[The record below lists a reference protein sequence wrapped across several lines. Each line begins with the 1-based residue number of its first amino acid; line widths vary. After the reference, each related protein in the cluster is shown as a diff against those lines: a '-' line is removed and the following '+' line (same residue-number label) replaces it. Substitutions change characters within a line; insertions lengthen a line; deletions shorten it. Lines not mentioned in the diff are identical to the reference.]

1 MAVPTT
7 KERNTRNRNEYQRKA
22 QKRYRKE
29 RTVYRVELRQRAME
43 LEAQLQAVGAA
54 TTSTLAAP
62 GAGSESTAIHRR
74 TYLGGHEIA
83 HVRHQEPRQAV
94 LIHDLDAQFTVLS
107 VANRDSVVEGQRDTC
122 LRHGHETWQHV
133 SLLEDPAARRLGFDW
148 ITQQLYHNSRR
159 IFASNGFPATH
170 DLFFSVDLGVD
181 DQFKVL
187 IRHQRVVNVAFE
199 DVTAAYRRF
208 FIDSNGFGYALLETN
223 HGDETALHKMNMVY
237 RRRNSGNP
245 RIGDVVQNYLHRQ
258 FVDENRS
265 MLVARNILSDDKNP
279 LGLFKR
285 DAAGW
290 IVVERISDTTT
301 LVKECWT
308 IHSLMRGNEF
318 ATWQEEE
325 AFYNLDLRHIPEH
338 LQFAEFQ
345 QAVFRQGQSVLQKRN
360 DFFHALLS

>member
-29 RTVYRVELRQRAME
+29 RTVYRDELRQRAME
-43 LEAQLQAVGAA
+43 LEAQLKAVGAA

-62 GAGSESTAIHRR
+62 GAGSESTGMLPWADVALALHDAVAISHAENRKLRVQVVNQHRLTR
-74 TYLGGHEIA
+74 LLMAYVGNLMA
-83 HVRHQEPRQAV
+83 
-94 LIHDLDAQFTVLS
+94 AQ
-107 VANRDSVVEGQRDTC
+107 TC

-148 ITQQLYHNSRR
+148 ITQQLYHNSRQ

-223 HGDETALHKMNMVY
+223 HGDEAALHEMNMVY

-265 MLVARNILSDDKNP
+265 MLVARNILSDDENP

-290 IVVERISDTTT
+290 
-301 LVKECWT
+301 
-308 IHSLMRGNEF
+308 
-318 ATWQEEE
+318 
-325 AFYNLDLRHIPEH
+325 
-338 LQFAEFQ
+338 
-345 QAVFRQGQSVLQKRN
+345 
-360 DFFHALLS
+360 